1 MAKKYLPG
9 GALNPAWCDEQDA
22 AIMTEEIMDG
32 LEDIFNALDSE
43 IELELAEGIN
53 LNISNKQQNIESSN
67 EMCRT
72 IHSLEKEYE
81 AKFNFIKNHSETP
94 EDLQL
99 AKEIIGLK

>member
-22 AIMTEEIMDG
+22 ALMTEEIMDG
-32 LEDIFNALDSE
+32 LGNIFNELDMDLD
-43 IELELAEGIN
+43 IQLEEGVN
-53 LNISNKQQNIESSN
+53 LNISNKQQNIEPSN
-67 EMCRT
+67 ICRT
-72 IHSLEKEYE
+72 VEDLEKEYE
-81 AKFNFIKNHSETP
+81 AKFKFIKNHSGTP